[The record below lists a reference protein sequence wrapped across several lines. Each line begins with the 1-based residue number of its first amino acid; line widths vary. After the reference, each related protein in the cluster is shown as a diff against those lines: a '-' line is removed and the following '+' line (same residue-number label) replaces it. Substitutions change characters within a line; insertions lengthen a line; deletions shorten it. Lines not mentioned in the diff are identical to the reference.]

1 MPSLVRKN
9 RSGRRYFSRYRF
21 CCSSERLPEGFF
33 AAIADEERTG
43 NDVHNLIGIFVPD
56 GAVQGQTVDFP
67 LVITDNAD
75 LLLEGVIGFNAA
87 AYGLLHGV
95 QRSADFR
102 DPCRL
107 SGFHQKPLG

>member
-1 MPSLVRKN
+1 MT
-9 RSGRRYFSRYRF
+9 
-21 CCSSERLPEGFF
+21 RLQSCAEEPFRETVFFQIPLLLFLGKTAEGFF

-87 AYGLLHGV
+87 GSTKTTWMVGPRTA
-95 QRSADFR
+95 SAAS
-102 DPCRL
+102 
-107 SGFHQKPLG
+107 SG